1 LHIGYILVMEFF
13 LSTIRNLH
21 DFFKKFFCIF
31 LVITISSHGHEIFM
45 AIEDSHNKYCCKV
58 GMFFV
63 LIPIVQCNLELQVLK
78 LQNAINFYNFN
89 NFQYM
94 FKVNKNSNCKCYNFL
109 VEHIYTWKST
119 WKSIF
124 DWTTTQIR
132 FL

>member
-1 LHIGYILVMEFF
+1 
-13 LSTIRNLH
+13 
-21 DFFKKFFCIF
+21 
-31 LVITISSHGHEIFM
+31 M